1 MKMDRYEGKNVLMMH
16 NTMRYVKLLVIVS
29 VMALVAAA
37 CGGDEP
43 EEETVAP
50 PTTQVPVTTVAPT
63 VEPTEEP
70 AMDGQL
76 VIGTLLP
83 VTGDLAFLG
92 PPEVA
97 GARLAVADINA
108 AGGVFGNDV
117 VLHEGDSGDTNQDIA
132 NPEVDR
138 LLALDVDAIIGA
150 ASSAVSKLVIDKIT
164 GNNVIQVSPA
174 NTSPDFTTYDD
185 NGLYFRTAP
194 SDLLQGK
201 VLADLV
207 ASEGNEIAGVIFRQE
222 SYGQGLAD
230 SFKENFESQGG
241 TVDPFIAYAPGTD
254 NFDAEVDQL
263 AGASPDAV
271 VVIGFQESATILV
284 TMHERGIGPT
294 SATNVYGVDGNIGGI
309 GAELSD
315 PSIITGMRGTEPS
328 VDLSSI
334 SDFTSRL
341 EGAYEGGLQEIYA
354 YGAET
359 YDAIVIV
366 ALAALVANSDDPV
379 TIGAQINGVTRGGT
393 KCTSFAECKN
403 IIESGSDPDYDGV
416 GGPYEFVEAGEPAAA
431 SFRIA
436 TYSGGDKPDSALDE
450 YVFAGGS
457 DATMDDM
464 EEMATGQL
472 VIGTLLPV
480 TGDLAFL
487 GPPEVAGARLAVADI
502 NAAGG
507 VFGNDVV
514 LHEGDSGD
522 TNQDIA
528 NPEVDR
534 LLALDVDAIIGA
546 ASSAVSKLVIDK
558 ITGNNVIQVSPAN
571 TSPDFTTYDDNGLY
585 FRTAPSDLLQGK
597 VLADLVASEGNE
609 IAGVIFRQE
618 SYGQGLADS
627 FKENFESQGGT
638 VDPFIAYAPGTDNFD
653 AEVDQLAGASP
664 DAVVVIGFQ
673 ESATILVTMHERG
686 IGPTS
691 ATNVYGV
698 DGNIGGIGAELSDP
712 SIITGMRG
720 TEPSVDL
727 SSISDFTSR
736 LEGAYEGGLQEIY
749 AYGAETY
756 DAIVIVALAALVA
769 NSDDPVTIGAQIN
782 GVTRGG
788 TKCTSFAE
796 CKNIIESGSDPD
808 YDGVGG
814 PYEFVEAGEPA
825 AASFRIATYSGGD
838 KPDSALDEYVFAAG

>member
-1 MKMDRYEGKNVLMMH
+1 MHRNKRYL
-16 NTMRYVKLLVIVS
+16 KLLALIS
-29 VMALVAAA
+29 VLALVATA
-37 CGGDEP
+37 CGDDDEA
-43 EEETVAP
+43 EVT
-50 PTTQVPVTTVAPT
+50 TTQAPATTAA
-63 VEPTEEP
+63 PTEEAP
-70 AMDGQL
+70 DEMADEPQL

-108 AGGVFGNDV
+108 AGGVFGTDV

-164 GNNVIQVSPA
+164 GNNVIHFSPA

-207 ASEGNEIAGVIFRQE
+207 ASEGNEIAGVIYRQE

-230 SFKENFESQGG
+230 SFMENFENLGG

-263 AGASPDAV
+263 TGVDPDAI

-309 GAELSD
+309 GSELSD
-315 PSIITGMRGTEPS
+315 PSIISGMRGTEPS
-328 VDLSSI
+328 VNLTAI
-334 SDFTSRL
+334 AAFTDRL
-341 EGAYEGGLQEIYA
+341 EGAYEGGLDGVFA

-366 ALAALVANSDDPV
+366 ALAALVANSDNPV
-379 TIGAQINGVTRGGT
+379 DIGAEINDVTRGGA
-393 KCTSFAECKN
+393 KCTSFAECKD
-403 IIESGSDPDYDGV
+403 IIESGGDPDYDGV
-416 GGPYEFVEAGEPAAA
+416 GGPYEFVDAGEPAAA

-436 TYSGGDKPDSALDE
+436 TYSGGDRPDPALDE
-450 YVFAGGS
+450 YVFAGGT
-457 DATMDDM
+457 DAGMGDM
-464 EEMATGQL
+464 PMEMVEGEL

-507 VFGNDVV
+507 VFGTDVV

-558 ITGNNVIQVSPAN
+558 ITGNNVIHFSPAN

-609 IAGVIFRQE
+609 IAGVIYRQE

-627 FKENFESQGGT
+627 FMENFENLGGT

-653 AEVDQLAGASP
+653 AEVDQLTGVDP
-664 DAVVVIGFQ
+664 DAIVVIGFQ

-698 DGNIGGIGAELSDP
+698 DGNIGGIGSELSDP
-712 SIITGMRG
+712 SIISGMRG
-720 TEPSVDL
+720 TEPSVNL
-727 SSISDFTSR
+727 TAIAAFTDR
-736 LEGAYEGGLQEIY
+736 LEGAYEGGLDGVF

-769 NSDDPVTIGAQIN
+769 NSDNPVDIGAEIN
-782 GVTRGG
+782 DVTRGG
-788 TKCTSFAE
+788 AKCTSFAE
-796 CKNIIESGSDPD
+796 CKDIIESGGDPD

-814 PYEFVEAGEPA
+814 PYEFVDAGEPA

-838 KPDSALDEYVFAAG
+838 RPDPALDEYVFAGG

>member
-1 MKMDRYEGKNVLMMH
+1 MYRTKRYLKLMAVISVL
-16 NTMRYVKLLVIVS
+16 
-29 VMALVAAA
+29 ALVASA
-37 CGGDEP
+37 CGDDEA
-43 EEETVAP
+43 EVTTTQA
-50 PTTQVPVTTVAPT
+50 PTTTAAPAPDDT
-63 VEPTEEP
+63 
-70 AMDGQL
+70 MDEGQL

-164 GNNVIQVSPA
+164 GNNVIHFSPA
-174 NTSPDFTTYDD
+174 NTSPDFTTYAD

-207 ASEGNEIAGVIFRQE
+207 ASEGNEIAGVIYRQE

-230 SFKENFESQGG
+230 SFMENFESLGG

-263 AGASPDAV
+263 TGVNPDAI

-328 VDLSSI
+328 VDLTAI
-334 SDFTSRL
+334 TEFTDRL
-341 EGAYEGGLQEIYA
+341 DGAYEGGLDGVFA

-366 ALAALVANSDDPV
+366 ALAALVANSDNPV
-379 TIGAQINGVTRGGT
+379 DIGAEINDVTRGGT
-393 KCTSFAECKN
+393 KCTSFAECKD
-403 IIESGSDPDYDGV
+403 IIESGGDPDYDGV

-436 TYSGGDKPDSALDE
+436 TYSGGDRPDSALDE
-450 YVFAGGS
+450 YIFAGGT
-457 DATMDDM
+457 DDGMDDM
-464 EEMATGQL
+464 AMDMVSGEL

-558 ITGNNVIQVSPAN
+558 ITGNNVIHFSPAN
-571 TSPDFTTYDDNGLY
+571 TSPDFTTYADNGLY

-609 IAGVIFRQE
+609 IAGVIYRQE

-627 FKENFESQGGT
+627 FMENFESLGGT

-653 AEVDQLAGASP
+653 AEVDQLTGVNP
-664 DAVVVIGFQ
+664 DAIVVIGFQ

-727 SSISDFTSR
+727 TAITEFTDR
-736 LEGAYEGGLQEIY
+736 LDGAYEGGLDGVF

-769 NSDDPVTIGAQIN
+769 NSDNPVDIGAEIN
-782 GVTRGG
+782 DVTRGG

-796 CKNIIESGSDPD
+796 CKDIIESGGDPD

-838 KPDSALDEYVFAAG
+838 RPDSALDEYVFAGG